1 MDQRLYTV
9 EEAAAFLQLHPKTLR
24 RKIRAGE
31 IESTRVGK
39 RYRLTAAQLQ
49 DYLGE
54 DASLLVP
61 SSQPTMVRRDVAST
75 VVDVTVVS
83 PELHSQISNYLTA
96 ALSNARQFDPSARTS
111 VHCQYFAETAELK
124 IMLTGSIEHVQ
135 TLLTMVSSLL
145 KAQRQESDK

>member
-61 SSQPTMVRRDVAST
+61 PQPAMVRRDVAST
-75 VVDVTVVS
+75 VVDVTVVP

-135 TLLTMVSSLL
+135 TLLAMVSSLL

>member
-54 DASLLVP
+54 DASLLVSP
-61 SSQPTMVRRDVAST
+61 KPAMVRRDVAST

-135 TLLTMVSSLL
+135 TLLAMVSSLL